1 MYVILDTETT
11 GLPKNTRIVQIAW
24 QCYNPFGGLV
34 EFKNFFVKPS
44 GFDIPFNSTKI
55 HGITTEKAKSEG
67 EDLFFVLNCLE
78 QTLEKSKFI
87 IGHNIEFDINVVYSE
102 FFRKNIKTSI
112 FKKILIDT
120 KKAIPSLR
128 RNKWPTLKELYQK
141 LFRKELSLTHNAIHD
156 VTATSKCFF
165 ELIRI
170 GVLSF
175 VVFGIKLLEKF
186 KKKQKEF
193 IDSSFFP
200 IFFKREIKIE
210 SETSNELLY
219 AKNFSHLHNHTCFS
233 ILCST
238 IDVRSLVNRAVEQN
252 MPAVGITDYGN
263 MMGVAYF
270 MESIRLANTE
280 INKYNEK
287 SKKYGK
293 RNIKGVVGCEVFIE
307 IKNSEKYYPQVL
319 LAKNKRGFQNLS
331 KISSY
336 GFTDG
341 YSFGIPKVSKSI
353 IKIYKEELIAL
364 SGDIN
369 SEIPSTILNR
379 GSIEAEKVFSWWHE
393 CFGSDFYVELLRHGS
408 EEEDY
413 VNKILLKLAKKYK
426 VKYLAQ
432 NNIFYI
438 EKKDSDAQDILLCV
452 RKGEKLSTP
461 IGKGKGFRFGFTNKE
476 FFLKTSKQ
484 IENIFS
490 DVPESF
496 NYLEELVEKVEDYD
510 ILQNILLPK
519 FQMTKS
525 FKDPNAFLKHLAYK
539 SIKYRYGKITSSIK
553 TRIDL
558 ELDIIKKTG
567 YPGYFLIVQDF
578 TSQARKMGVSVGPG
592 RGSVAG
598 SVVAYCIGITDIDPI
613 KYGLLFERF
622 LNPDRVSMPDIDID
636 FDDRGRDK
644 IIKWVVEKYG
654 TAQVAHIMTYGTMA
668 SKLSI
673 RDTARVLGLPLSDV
687 DRITKMIP
695 NISLKRLFSE
705 SENIYSLNL
714 FKSEIKNVIKI
725 RKIYENSGLEALT
738 LRQAK
743 IIEGSIRNTGIHACG
758 IIIAPSDI
766 RELIP
771 VSKDSDLLVTQFDNE
786 VVESVGLLKMDFL
799 GLKTLTIIKDA
810 LNLIKKNNPE
820 LDYFPLD
827 DIETYKL
834 FKKGETVAV
843 FQYESIGMRKY
854 LRKLKPDTFDDL
866 IAMNA
871 LYRPGPMQ
879 YIPNFIARKHG
890 LEPITYDLLA
900 MEEFLSNTYGI
911 TIYQEQVMLLAE
923 KLAEFS
929 KGQADLLR
937 KAIGKKQKNILDKM
951 KERFIEGAK
960 RKGYPQKILEKIWKD
975 WEYFS
980 YYAFNKSHSTCYA
993 YIAFETAYLK
1003 AHFPE
1008 EYMAS
1013 VLSNNL
1019 NNLKEI
1025 TLFMEECRRLGIPV
1039 LRPDINESDYAFTVT
1054 KHGEIRF
1061 GMGAIKGIGR
1071 SVLSEIVQE
1080 RKKNG
1085 VYTSIFDFVKRIYLS
1100 KKVLENFILAGAFD
1114 CFENIN
1120 CAQYFHEEKTLEKII
1135 IFGIKNRKNSLK
1147 KNSEPILPYCKPW
1160 PKIIKLT
1167 KEKEVLGI
1175 YITSNPI
1182 EYEIKNYVSLC
1193 ERNQNKNNLIGKL
1206 LNVCGIIQNCEK
1218 KISNKTGNRYGLFSL
1233 EDHKGC
1239 REFRLFGEE
1248 YLKYIPLIKKNA
1260 LIHLKT
1266 IPIQKQNGEIYF
1278 RILHIQLL
1286 QSVLENMTNSLMILI
1301 NVDKLNEG
1309 MITQL
1314 KTIIKNGNKKFS
1326 IKINSKKI
1334 KLMFISKKGL
1344 KIDSI
1349 FLRKLKYDLGITPF
1363 IE

>member
-11 GLPKNTRIVQIAW
+11 GLPWTSIVQIAW
-24 QCYNPFGGLV
+24 QCYNPLGELV
-34 EFKNFFVKPS
+34 EFKNFLVKPEE
-44 GFDIPFNSTKI
+44 FDLTFKSTKI

-78 QTLEKSKFI
+78 QALENSKFV
-87 IGHNIEFDINVVYSE
+87 IGHNIEFDINVIYCE
-102 FFRKNIKTSI
+102 FFRKNLKTSI
-112 FKKILIDT
+112 LKKILIDT
-120 KKAIPSLR
+120 KKESANSGAI
-128 RNKWPTLKELYQK
+128 WPPLQELFQK
-141 LFRKELSLTHNAIHD
+141 VFCQELFLNHNAIHY

-165 ELIRI
+165 EGIR
-170 GVLSF
+170 SS
-175 VVFGIKLLEKF
+175 
-186 KKKQKEF
+186 KQKEF

-200 IFFKREIKIE
+200 ISLKREIKRDISE
-210 SETSNELLY
+210 SELLF

-238 IDVRSLVNRAVEQN
+238 LDVRSLVERAVELN

-263 MMGVAYF
+263 MMGVPYF
-270 MESIRLANTE
+270 MEFIRLANTE

-287 SKKYGK
+287 FKKYVK
-293 RNIKGVVGCEVFIE
+293 RNIKGVVGCEVFISDST
-307 IKNSEKYYPQVL
+307 NSEKYYPQVL

-331 KISSY
+331 KISSS
-336 GFTDG
+336 GFTD
-341 YSFGIPKVSKSI
+341 YSAGIPQVSKSI

-379 GSIEAEKVFSWWHE
+379 GSIEAEKVFSWWNE
-393 CFGSDFYVELLRHGS
+393 CFGPDFYVELLRHGI
-408 EEEDY
+408 EEEYY
-413 VNKILLKLAKKYK
+413 VNKILLKLAKKYR
-426 VKYLAQ
+426 VKYIGQ
-432 NNIFYI
+432 NNLFYLDR
-438 EKKDSDAQDILLCV
+438 KDADAHDILLCV
-452 RKGEKLSTP
+452 RNGEKVSSP
-461 IGKGKGFRFGFTNKE
+461 IGKDKGFRFGFPNKE
-476 FFLKTSKQ
+476 FYLKTSKQ

-490 DVPESF
+490 DIPESF
-496 NYLEELVEKVEDYD
+496 NYLEELVEKVEEYD
-510 ILQNILLPK
+510 LLQNILLPK
-519 FQMTKS
+519 FQIPKS
-525 FKDPNAFLKHLAYK
+525 FKNQNAFLKHLTYIGAK
-539 SIKYRYGKITSSIK
+539 DRYGQITSSIK
-553 TRIDL
+553 TRIDF

-567 YPGYFLIVQDF
+567 YPGYFLIVQDL
-578 TSQARKMGVSVGPG
+578 TAQARKMDVSVGPG

-598 SVVAYCIGITDIDPI
+598 SVVAYCIGITQIDPI

-654 TAQVAHIMTYGTMA
+654 NTQVAHIITYGTMA
-668 SKLSI
+668 SKLAI

-687 DRITKMIP
+687 DKINKMIP
-695 NISLKRLFSE
+695 NISLKRLFSA
-705 SENIYSLNL
+705 NISSIKASLRQE
-714 FKSEIKNVIKI
+714 EIKNFIKI
-725 RKIYENSGLEALT
+725 RKIYENSGLESLT

-743 IIEGSIRNTGIHACG
+743 IIEGSIRSTGIHACG

-771 VSKDSDLLVTQFDNE
+771 VSGSKDSELLVTQFDNE

-810 LNLIKKNNPE
+810 LNLIRKKNPE
-820 LDYFPLD
+820 LDLDSFPLD
-827 DIETYKL
+827 DIKTYKV
-834 FKKGETVAV
+834 FQKGETVAV
-843 FQYESIGMRKY
+843 FQYESPGMQKY

-890 LEPITYDLLA
+890 LEPITYDLPE

-911 TIYQEQVMLLAE
+911 TIFQEQVMLLSQ
-923 KLAEFS
+923 KLSEFS

-960 RKGYPQKILEKIWKD
+960 RKGYSQKILEKIWKD
-975 WEYFS
+975 WESFS

-993 YIAFETAYLK
+993 YIAFVTAYLK

-1025 TLFMEECRRLGIPV
+1025 TLFLGECRRMGIPV
-1039 LRPDINESDYAFTVT
+1039 LRPDINESDYAFTGT

-1071 SVLSEIVQE
+1071 SAVSEILSD

-1085 VYTSIFDFVKRIYLS
+1085 IYTSIFDFVKRIDLRLIN
-1100 KKVLENFILAGAFD
+1100 KKVLENLILAGAFD
-1114 CFENIN
+1114 CFETIDR
-1120 CAQYFHEEKTLEKII
+1120 AQYFHVEKNVSTLEKII
-1135 IFGIKNRKNSLK
+1135 RFGIKNRKNSLQTSLFEDPNFSE
-1147 KNSEPILPYCKPW
+1147 NSEPILPYCSPW

-1175 YITSNPI
+1175 YITSHPLDDFHS
-1182 EYEIKNYVSLC
+1182 EIKNLTNVS
-1193 ERNQNKNNLIGKL
+1193 EINQNKNNLIGKI
-1206 LNVCGIIQNCEK
+1206 LNVCGIVLKCEK
-1218 KISNKTGNRYGLFSL
+1218 KISHKSGNRYGLFSL
-1233 EDHKGC
+1233 EDQKGSL
-1239 REFRLFGEE
+1239 EFRIFGEE
-1248 YLKYIPLIKKNA
+1248 YLKYIPILQKNA

-1278 RILHIQLL
+1278 RILNIQLL
-1286 QSVLENMTNSLMILI
+1286 QSV
-1301 NVDKLNEG
+1301 
-1309 MITQL
+1309 
-1314 KTIIKNGNKKFS
+1314 
-1326 IKINSKKI
+1326 
-1334 KLMFISKKGL
+1334 
-1344 KIDSI
+1344 
-1349 FLRKLKYDLGITPF
+1349 Y
-1363 IE
+1363 

>member
-11 GLPKNTRIVQIAW
+11 GLPKNFENWPRIVQIAW
-24 QCYNPFGGLV
+24 QCYNPLGELV

-78 QTLEKSKFI
+78 QTLENSKFV
-87 IGHNIEFDINVVYSE
+87 IGHNIEFDINVIYCE

-120 KKAIPSLR
+120 KKASLR

-175 VVFGIKLLEKF
+175 GVFGIKLLEKF

-193 IDSSFFP
+193 LDSSFFP
-200 IFFKREIKIE
+200 ISFKREIKIE
-210 SETSNELLY
+210 SETYNKLLY

-293 RNIKGVVGCEVFIE
+293 RNIKGVVGCEVFI
-307 IKNSEKYYPQVL
+307 KNSEKYYTQVL
-319 LAKNKRGFQNLS
+319 LAKNKRGFHNLS
-331 KISSY
+331 KLSSY

-341 YSFGIPKVSKSI
+341 YSAGIPKVSKSI

-369 SEIPSTILNR
+369 SEIPSTILNK
-379 GSIEAEKVFSWWHE
+379 GYIEAEKVFSWWHE
-393 CFGSDFYVELLRHGS
+393 CFGSDFYVELLRHGL

-413 VNKILLKLAKKYK
+413 VNKILLKLAKKYR
-426 VKYLAQ
+426 VKYIAQ
-432 NNIFYI
+432 NNIFYLD
-438 EKKDSDAQDILLCV
+438 KKDSDAQDILLCV
-452 RKGEKLSTP
+452 RKVEKLSTP
-461 IGKGKGFRFGFTNKE
+461 IGVGKGFRFGFPNKE
-476 FFLKTSKQ
+476 FYLKTSKQ

-490 DVPESF
+490 DIPESF
-496 NYLEELVEKVEDYD
+496 NYLEELLEKVEDYD
-510 ILQNILLPK
+510 LLQNILLPK
-519 FQMTKS
+519 FQKS
-525 FKDPNAFLKHLAYK
+525 FKDPNAFLKHLTYK
-539 SIKYRYGKITSSIK
+539 GAKYRYGKITSSIK

-578 TSQARKMGVSVGPG
+578 TSQARKMDVSVGPG

-654 TAQVAHIMTYGTMA
+654 TTQVAHIITYGTMA

-705 SENIYSLNL
+705 SENISSLNL

-725 RKIYENSGLEALT
+725 RKIYENSGLESLT

-743 IIEGSIRNTGIHACG
+743 IIEGSIRSTGIHACG

-771 VSKDSDLLVTQFDNE
+771 VSGSKDSDLLVTQFDND

-810 LNLIKKNNPE
+810 LNLIKKKNPE
-820 LDYFPLD
+820 LDSFPLD

-834 FKKGETVAV
+834 FQKGETVAV
-843 FQYESIGMRKY
+843 FQYESTVMQKY

-890 LEPITYDLLA
+890 LEPITYDLPE
-900 MEEFLSNTYGI
+900 MEEFLSKTYGI

-923 KLAEFS
+923 KLADFN
-929 KGQADLLR
+929 KGQADLIR

-951 KERFIEGAK
+951 KERFIEGALK
-960 RKGYPQKILEKIWKD
+960 RKGYSQKILEKIWKD
-975 WEYFS
+975 WESFS

-1025 TLFMEECRRLGIPV
+1025 TLFMEECRRMGIPI

-1071 SVLSEIVQE
+1071 SVLSEIVSE
-1080 RKKNG
+1080 REKNG
-1085 VYTSIFDFVKRIYLS
+1085 VYTSIFDFVKRIDLIN

-1114 CFENIN
+1114 CFETIN
-1120 CAQYFHEEKTLEKII
+1120 RAQYFHEEKTLEKII
-1135 IFGIKNRKNSLK
+1135 LFGMKNSLQ
-1147 KNSEPILPYCKPW
+1147 SEPILPYCNPW

-1175 YITSNPI
+1175 YITSHTL

-1193 ERNQNKNNLIGKL
+1193 ERNHNKNNLIGKI
-1206 LNVCGIIQNCEK
+1206 LNLCGIVLKCEK
-1218 KISNKTGNRYGLFSL
+1218 KISHKSGNRYGLFSL

-1239 REFRLFGEE
+1239 IEFRIFGEE
-1248 YLKYIPLIKKNA
+1248 YLKYIPILQKNA

-1286 QSVLENMTNSLMILI
+1286 QYVNMTNSLIIRI
-1301 NVDKLNEG
+1301 NVDKLNER
-1309 MITQL
+1309 MINKL
-1314 KTIIKNGNKKFS
+1314 KTIKKNVNKKFY

-1334 KLMFISKKGL
+1334 KLMFISN
-1344 KIDSI
+1344 
-1349 FLRKLKYDLGITPF
+1349 LRRI
-1363 IE
+1363 

>member
-1 MYVILDTETT
+1 MGELS
-11 GLPKNTRIVQIAW
+11 K
-24 QCYNPFGGLV
+24 LV
-34 EFKNFFVKPS
+34 E
-44 GFDIPFNSTKI
+44 
-55 HGITTEKAKSEG
+55 
-67 EDLFFVLNCLE
+67 
-78 QTLEKSKFI
+78 
-87 IGHNIEFDINVVYSE
+87 
-102 FFRKNIKTSI
+102 
-112 FKKILIDT
+112 
-120 KKAIPSLR
+120 
-128 RNKWPTLKELYQK
+128 
-141 LFRKELSLTHNAIHD
+141 
-156 VTATSKCFF
+156 
-165 ELIRI
+165 
-170 GVLSF
+170 
-175 VVFGIKLLEKF
+175 
-186 KKKQKEF
+186 
-193 IDSSFFP
+193 
-200 IFFKREIKIE
+200 
-210 SETSNELLY
+210 

-287 SKKYGK
+287 KDGTSFK
-293 RNIKGVVGCEVFIE
+293 RNIKGVVGCEVFIKDR
-307 IKNSEKYYPQVL
+307 KNYYPQVL

-336 GFTDG
+336 GFTNGD
-341 YSFGIPKVSKSI
+341 YAGIPKVSKSI

-379 GSIEAEKVFSWWHE
+379 GSLEAEKVFCWWQE
-393 CFGSDFYVELLRHGS
+393 CFGPDFYVELLRHGV

-413 VNKILLKLAKKYK
+413 VNKILLKLAKKYR
-426 VKYLAQ
+426 VKYIAQ
-432 NNIFYI
+432 NNLFYLD
-438 EKKDSDAQDILLCV
+438 KKDADAHDILLCV
-452 RKGEKLSTP
+452 RNGEKLSTP
-461 IGKGKGFRFGFTNKE
+461 IGKGKGFRFGFSNKE
-476 FFLKTSKQ
+476 FYFKTSKQ

-490 DVPESF
+490 DIPESF
-496 NYLEELVEKVEDYD
+496 NYLEELVEKVEDYNL
-510 ILQNILLPK
+510 LQNILLPK
-519 FQMTKS
+519 FQIPKS
-525 FKDPNAFLKHLAYK
+525 FKNPNENAFLKHLTYQGAK
-539 SIKYRYGKITSSIK
+539 ARYGKMTSSIK
-553 TRIDL
+553 TRIDF

-578 TSQARKMGVSVGPG
+578 TAQARKMDVSVGPG

-654 TAQVAHIMTYGTMA
+654 NTQVAHIITYGTMA
-668 SKLSI
+668 SKLAI

-705 SENIYSLNL
+705 NISSLKESL
-714 FKSEIKNVIKI
+714 GKEEIKNVIQI
-725 RKIYENSGLEALT
+725 RKISENSGLESLT
-738 LRQAK
+738 LRLAK
-743 IIEGSIRNTGIHACG
+743 IIEGSIRSTGIHACG

-771 VSKDSDLLVTQFDNE
+771 VSGSKDSELLVTQFDND

-810 LNLIKKNNPE
+810 LNLIRKKNPE
-820 LDYFPLD
+820 LDSFPLD
-827 DIETYKL
+827 DIETYKV
-834 FKKGETVAV
+834 FQKGETVAV
-843 FQYESIGMRKY
+843 FQYESPGMQKY

-890 LEPITYDLLA
+890 LEPITYDLPE

-911 TIYQEQVMLLAE
+911 TIYQEQVMLLAQ

-960 RKGYPQKILEKIWKD
+960 RKGYSQKILEKIWKD
-975 WEYFS
+975 WESFS

-1025 TLFMEECRRLGIPV
+1025 TLFMEECRRMGIPV

-1054 KHGEIRF
+1054 KHGEISF

-1071 SVLSEIVQE
+1071 SAVSEILSERE
-1080 RKKNG
+1080 KNG
-1085 VYTSIFDFVKRIYLS
+1085 IYTSIFDFVKRIDLRLIN
-1100 KKVLENFILAGAFD
+1100 KKVLENLILAGAFD
-1114 CFENIN
+1114 CFETIDR
-1120 CAQYFHEEKTLEKII
+1120 AQYFHKNVLEKII
-1135 IFGIKNRKNSLK
+1135 LFGIKNRKNSLQT
-1147 KNSEPILPYCKPW
+1147 SLFESPTEPILPYCSPW

-1175 YITSNPI
+1175 YITSHPLDDFH
-1182 EYEIKNYVSLC
+1182 YEIKNFTNVSLVDLV
-1193 ERNQNKNNLIGKL
+1193 EIKRNQNIGKI
-1206 LNVCGIIQNCEK
+1206 LNVCGIVLKCEK
-1218 KISNKTGNRYGLFSL
+1218 KISSGNRYGLFSL

-1239 REFRLFGEE
+1239 IEFRIFGEK
-1248 YLKYIPLIKKNA
+1248 YLKYIPILQKNA

-1266 IPIQKQNGEIYF
+1266 IPIQNGEIYF

-1301 NVDKLNEG
+1301 NVDKLNES
-1309 MITQL
+1309 MINKL
-1314 KTIIKNGNKKFS
+1314 KPIIKNGNKKFY
-1326 IKINSKKI
+1326 IKIYDNSKKI
-1334 KLMFISKKGL
+1334 MLLSKKDL

-1349 FLRKLKYDLGITPF
+1349 FLKKLKDDLGITPF

>member
-1 MYVILDTETT
+1 MYVILDTETS
-11 GLPKNTRIVQIAW
+11 GLTSGENWPCIVQIAW
-24 QCYNPFGGLV
+24 QCYNTLGELV
-34 EFKNFFVKPS
+34 EFKNFFVKPE
-44 GFDIPFNSTKI
+44 GLDIPFNSTKI
-55 HGITTEKAKSEG
+55 HGITTEKVKSVG
-67 EDLFFVLNCLE
+67 DDLFFVLNCLE
-78 QTLEKSKFI
+78 QSLEKSKFV
-87 IGHNIEFDINVVYSE
+87 IGHNIEFDINVLYCE

-112 FKKILIDT
+112 LKKIFIDT

-175 VVFGIKLLEKF
+175 GVFGIKLLEKF

-200 IFFKREIKIE
+200 ISFKREIKIE

-263 MMGVAYF
+263 LMGVAYF

-293 RNIKGVVGCEVFIE
+293 RNIKGVLGCEVFID

-336 GFTDG
+336 GFTDRD
-341 YSFGIPKVSKSI
+341 SFVIPKVCKSI

-379 GSIEAEKVFSWWHE
+379 GCIEAEKVFCWWNE
-393 CFGSDFYVELLRHGS
+393 CFGSDFYVELLRHGLK
-408 EEEDY
+408 EEDY
-413 VNKILLKLAKKYK
+413 VNKILLKLAKKYR
-426 VKYLAQ
+426 VKYIAQ
-432 NNIFYI
+432 NNPFYLD
-438 EKKDSDAQDILLCV
+438 KKDSDAQDILLCV

-461 IGKGKGFRFGFTNKE
+461 IGKGKGFRFGFPNKE
-476 FFLKTSKQ
+476 FYLKTSKQ

-490 DVPESF
+490 DIPESF
-496 NYLEELVEKVEDYD
+496 NYLEELLEKVEDYD
-510 ILQNILLPK
+510 LMQNILLPK
-519 FQMTKS
+519 LQKS
-525 FKDPNAFLKHLAYK
+525 FKDPNAFLKHLTYK
-539 SIKYRYGKITSSIK
+539 GAKYRYGKITSSIK
-553 TRIDL
+553 TRIEL

-578 TSQARKMGVSVGPG
+578 TSQARKMDVSVGPG

-654 TAQVAHIMTYGTMA
+654 TTQVAHIITYGTLA

-705 SENIYSLNL
+705 NISSLNL

-725 RKIYENSGLEALT
+725 RKIYENSGLESLT

-743 IIEGSIRNTGIHACG
+743 IIEGSIRSTGIHACG

-771 VSKDSDLLVTQFDNE
+771 VSGSSELLVTQFDNE

-810 LNLIKKNNPE
+810 LNLIKKKNPE
-820 LDYFPLD
+820 LDSFPLD

-834 FKKGETVAV
+834 FQKGETVAV
-843 FQYESIGMRKY
+843 FQYESTGMQKY
-854 LRKLKPDTFDDL
+854 LRKLKPDTFYDL

-890 LEPITYDLLA
+890 LEPITYDLPE

-923 KLAEFS
+923 KLAEFR
-929 KGQADLLR
+929 KGHADLIR

-951 KERFIEGAK
+951 KERFFEGAK
-960 RKGYPQKILEKIWKD
+960 RKGYSQKILEKIWKD
-975 WEYFS
+975 WEAFS

-1003 AHFPE
+1003 AHFTE

-1025 TLFMEECRRLGIPV
+1025 TLFMEECRRMGIPV

-1061 GMGAIKGIGR
+1061 GFGSIKGIGR
-1071 SVLSEIVQE
+1071 SVLSEILSE
-1080 RKKNG
+1080 REKNG
-1085 VYTSIFDFVKRIYLS
+1085 IYTSIFDFVKRIDLRLIN

-1114 CFENIN
+1114 CFETIN
-1120 CAQYFHEEKTLEKII
+1120 RAQYFKEEKTLEKII
-1135 IFGIKNRKNSLK
+1135 LFGLKNRKNSL
-1147 KNSEPILPYCKPW
+1147 SEPILAYAKPW

-1175 YITSNPI
+1175 YITSHTLK
-1182 EYEIKNYVSLC
+1182 YEIKNYVSLC
-1193 ERNQNKNNLIGKL
+1193 EINQNKNNLIGKI
-1206 LNVCGIIQNCEK
+1206 LNVCGIVLKCEK
-1218 KISNKTGNRYGLFSL
+1218 KISYKSGNRYGLFSL

-1239 REFRLFGEE
+1239 IEFRIFGEE
-1248 YLKYIPLIKKNA
+1248 YLKYIPILQKNA

-1286 QSVLENMTNSLMILI
+1286 QSVNMTNSLIIRI
-1301 NVDKLNEG
+1301 NVDKLNESL
-1309 MITQL
+1309 INQL
-1314 KTIIKNGNKKFS
+1314 KTIIKNGNKKFY

-1334 KLMFISKKGL
+1334 KLMFISKYL
-1344 KIDSI
+1344 KIDI
-1349 FLRKLKYDLGITPF
+1349 KKLKDDLGITPF

>member
-11 GLPKNTRIVQIAW
+11 GLPKNYDSPLTWPRIVQIAW
-24 QCYNPFGGLV
+24 QCYNTLGELV
-34 EFKNFFVKPS
+34 EFKNFFVKPE

-55 HGITTEKAKSEG
+55 HGITTKKAKSEG

-78 QTLEKSKFI
+78 QALENSKFV
-87 IGHNIEFDINVVYSE
+87 IGHNIEFDINVIYCE

-120 KKAIPSLR
+120 NCAI
-128 RNKWPTLKELYQK
+128 RNKWPTLKELYEK

-170 GVLSF
+170 GVISRF
-175 VVFGIKLLEKF
+175 VINSSALLEKF
-186 KKKQKEF
+186 KKKQK
-193 IDSSFFP
+193 SL
-200 IFFKREIKIE
+200 

-287 SKKYGK
+287 SKKYGTSFK
-293 RNIKGVVGCEVFIE
+293 RNIKGVVGCEVFISE
-307 IKNSEKYYPQVL
+307 NYPKKEYTRKNSEKYYTQVL
-319 LAKNKRGFQNLS
+319 LAKNKRGFHNLS

-341 YSFGIPKVSKSI
+341 YSAGIPKVSKSI

-379 GSIEAEKVFSWWHE
+379 GSIEAEKVFCWWHE
-393 CFGSDFYVELLRHGS
+393 CFGPDFYVEFLRHGL

-413 VNKILLKLAKKYK
+413 VNKILLKFAKKYR
-426 VKYLAQ
+426 VKYIAQ
-432 NNIFYI
+432 NNLFYLD
-438 EKKDSDAQDILLCV
+438 KKDADAQDILLCV
-452 RKGEKLSTP
+452 RNGEKLSTP
-461 IGKGKGFRFGFTNKE
+461 IGKGKGFRFGFSNKE
-476 FFLKTSKQ
+476 FYLKTSKQ

-490 DVPESF
+490 DIPESF

-510 ILQNILLPK
+510 LLQNILLPK
-519 FQMTKS
+519 FQIPKS
-525 FKDPNAFLKHLAYK
+525 FKDKNPNENAFLKHLTYK
-539 SIKYRYGKITSSIK
+539 GAKYRYGKMTSSIK
-553 TRIDL
+553 TRIDF

-578 TSQARKMGVSVGPG
+578 TSQARKMDVSVGPG

-654 TAQVAHIMTYGTMA
+654 NTQVAHIITYGTMA
-668 SKLSI
+668 SKLAI

-705 SENIYSLNL
+705 NKESLGL
-714 FKSEIKNVIKI
+714 GLEEIKNVINI
-725 RKIYENSGLEALT
+725 RKIYENSGLESLT

-743 IIEGSIRNTGIHACG
+743 IIEGSIRSTGIHACG

-771 VSKDSDLLVTQFDNE
+771 VSGSKDSELLVTQFDND

-810 LNLIKKNNPE
+810 LNLIRKKNPE
-820 LDYFPLD
+820 LDLDYFPLD
-827 DIETYKL
+827 DIETYKV
-834 FKKGETVAV
+834 FQKGETVAV
-843 FQYESIGMRKY
+843 FQYESTGMQKY

-890 LEPITYDLLA
+890 LEPITYDLPE
-900 MEEFLSNTYGI
+900 MEEFLRNTYGI
-911 TIYQEQVMLLAE
+911 TIYQEQVMLLAQ

-960 RKGYPQKILEKIWKD
+960 RKGYSQKILEKIWKD
-975 WEYFS
+975 WESFS

-993 YIAFETAYLK
+993 YIAVETAYLK

-1025 TLFMEECRRLGIPV
+1025 TLFMEECRRMGIPV

-1071 SVLSEIVQE
+1071 SAVSEILSE

-1085 VYTSIFDFVKRIYLS
+1085 IYTSIFDFVKRIDLRLIN

-1114 CFENIN
+1114 CFETIDR
-1120 CAQYFHEEKTLEKII
+1120 AQYFHEEKNVSTLEKII
-1135 IFGIKNRKNSLK
+1135 RFGIKNRKNSLQTSLFESPNFTE
-1147 KNSEPILPYCKPW
+1147 NSEPILPYCSPW

-1175 YITSNPI
+1175 YITSHPLDDFQ
-1182 EYEIKNYVSLC
+1182 IKNFTNLGVI
-1193 ERNQNKNNLIGKL
+1193 NQNKNNLIGKI
-1206 LNVCGIIQNCEK
+1206 LNVCGIILKCEK
-1218 KISNKTGNRYGLFSL
+1218 KISHKSGNRYGLFSL

-1239 REFRLFGEE
+1239 IEFRIFGEE
-1248 YLKYIPLIKKNA
+1248 YFKYIPILQKNA
-1260 LIHLKT
+1260 LIHLKI

-1286 QSVLENMTNSLMILI
+1286 QSY
-1301 NVDKLNEG
+1301 DK
-1309 MITQL
+1309 
-1314 KTIIKNGNKKFS
+1314 
-1326 IKINSKKI
+1326 
-1334 KLMFISKKGL
+1334 
-1344 KIDSI
+1344 
-1349 FLRKLKYDLGITPF
+1349 
-1363 IE
+1363 